1 MGIGGVHIWNLL
13 ILLLVVILLFGTNK
27 LRNIGADLGNAI
39 KGFRDSMKEGQT
51 PASAS
56 TPADKPAPTAAPQT
70 ADATTSPPEA
80 ARIIEGQVASRDAPK
95 T

>member
-39 KGFRDSMKEGQT
+39 KGFRNAMKEGQD
-51 PASAS
+51 ASAS
-56 TPADKPAPTAAPQT
+56 AAADKPAPAGAQQT
-70 ADATTSPPEA
+70 EA
-80 ARIIEGQVASRDAPK
+80 ASHTEAGRVLEGQVTAREAPK
-95 T
+95 A